1 MLMTRNENSPEIK
14 QYLQE
19 LRQEYHTLEKTIEC
33 LRADPE
39 SDQLLFHRS
48 KRRKVELKAVITK
61 LESQLIPDL
70 DA

>member
-1 MLMTRNENSPEIK
+1 MTRKENSAEIK

-19 LRQEYHTLEKTIEC
+19 LRQEYHTLEKAIEC

-39 SDQLLFHRS
+39 SDQLLFYRS
-48 KRRKVELKAVITK
+48 KRRKIELKAVITK